1 MIEFWRR
8 KKPSIEGKTLEQ
20 KQDEVNLKSPKVSPE
35 ILNDW
40 DKENLEKGLTS
51 IAQQMLEDFNGKL
64 PDAILYPETSARPL
78 FFAMQPILE
87 GISRLKNLSV
97 PRSYAYN
104 AKRTP
109 TTLFLAEYFKR
120 HGKDEQTTIN
130 TTEEMEAQFKEAHGE
145 ESKLAKYSTE
155 AGRGEPEKMKPW
167 RDTMR
172 ERAEE
177 ILDRENKLNPTPRF
191 AVIDDFATEQATTAN
206 EVRRAFNMPN
216 MHFYAVMGQVGAG
229 ELTEPVT
236 VGIEVDP
243 HQKET
248 MNPSKSFQSRFTFSH
263 MPEVGVTKDPNA
275 QKRTSRLVPSEQVE
289 KTAFLM
295 KKKQLQQ
302 EMRAIG
308 RKVADRLEK
317 EFEQKS

>member
-1 MIEFWRR
+1 M
-8 KKPSIEGKTLEQ
+8 PL
-20 KQDEVNLKSPKVSPE
+20 PKNSPE

-40 DKENLEKGLTS
+40 DKKMLEEGLAG
-51 IAQQMLEDFNGKL
+51 IVEQMLNDFDGSL

-87 GISRLKNLSV
+87 GISRLKHISV
-97 PRSYAYN
+97 PRSYAYT
-104 AKRTP
+104 AERTP
-109 TTLFLAEYFKR
+109 ATLALAEYFKR
-120 HGKDEQTTIN
+120 HGKDELVTIETTD
-130 TTEEMEAQFKEAHGE
+130 EMEAQFKEAYGE
-145 ESKLAKYSTE
+145 ETKVAEYSTK

-167 RDTMR
+167 RETMR
-172 ERAEE
+172 ERAAE
-177 ILDRENKLNPTPRF
+177 IIARENKLNPTPRF
-191 AVIDDFATEQATTAN
+191 AVVDDFATEQAATAT
-206 EVRRAFNMPN
+206 EVRRAFNMPT

-229 ELTEPVT
+229 ALAEPVT
-236 VGIEVDP
+236 VGVEVDP

-263 MPEVGVTKDPNA
+263 MSEVGVTKDRNA
-275 QKRTSRLVPSEQVE
+275 QKRTSRLMPNEQVD

-317 EFEQKS
+317 ELEQKS